1 MNFEDDIVD
10 FSEEYR
16 QQKAPA
22 GAQAAALNAWV
33 KSHSR
38 SGFSLL
44 SVPVVSA
51 VAVAVLVI
59 AAVVVPFLL
68 EPAAPDSPPALSF
81 NQFSTP
87 VQPSIPSI
95 AILPM
100 SMPMPSL
107 PAGVELT
114 IPRLNQISTPRIQT
128 EETI

>member
-1 MNFEDDIVD
+1 MNFEDDIAD

-22 GAQAAALNAWV
+22 GAQAAALNAWA

-44 SVPVVSA
+44 SVPVVS
-51 VAVAVLVI
+51 AVAVLVI

-68 EPAAPDSPPALSF
+68 EPAAPDTPRTLSL

-87 VQPSIPSI
+87 QQPSVPSF
-95 AILPM
+95 AVLPM
-100 SMPMPSL
+100 SLPMPSL
-107 PAGVELT
+107 PAGGELT
-114 IPRLNQISTPRIQT
+114 IPTLNQISTPRIQT

>member
-1 MNFEDDIVD
+1 MNFEDEIAE

-16 QQKAPA
+16 RQKAPA
-22 GAQAAALNAWV
+22 GAQAAALIAWA

-38 SGFSLL
+38 RGFSLL
-44 SVPVVSA
+44 SVPVVS
-51 VAVAVLVI
+51 AVAVLVI

-68 EPAAPDSPPALSF
+68 EPAASTTPPALSL

-87 VQPSIPSI
+87 EQPSVPSF

-100 SMPMPSL
+100 SMSMSMPSL
-107 PAGVELT
+107 PADVELT

-128 EETI
+128 KEMI

>member
-1 MNFEDDIVD
+1 MNFEDDIAD

-22 GAQAAALNAWV
+22 GAQAAALNAWA

-44 SVPVVSA
+44 SVPVVS
-51 VAVAVLVI
+51 AVAVLVI

-68 EPAAPDSPPALSF
+68 EPAAPDTPPALSL

-87 VQPSIPSI
+87 EQPSVPSF
-95 AILPM
+95 AVLPM

-107 PAGVELT
+107 PAGVEMT
-114 IPRLNQISTPRIQT
+114 IPTLNQISTPRIQT

>member
-1 MNFEDDIVD
+1 MNFEDDIAD

-22 GAQAAALNAWV
+22 GAQAAALNAWA

-51 VAVAVLVI
+51 VAVLVI

-68 EPAAPDSPPALSF
+68 EPATPDTPPALSL

-87 VQPSIPSI
+87 QQPSVPSF
-95 AILPM
+95 AVLPM

-114 IPRLNQISTPRIQT
+114 IPTLNQISTPRIQT